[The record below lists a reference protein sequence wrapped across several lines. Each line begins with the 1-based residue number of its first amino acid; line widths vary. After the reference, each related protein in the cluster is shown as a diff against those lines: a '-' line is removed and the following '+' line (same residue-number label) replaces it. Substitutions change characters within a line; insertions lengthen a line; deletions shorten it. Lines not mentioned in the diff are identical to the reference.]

1 MVRDFIISILTVKKY
16 NSVDIWKNFHTAP
29 IYDVKF
35 STCDDTASHNMENP
49 LRIFHSRFIS
59 VYITEIKEKK
69 YTERMENSRTF
80 SHIFAISC
88 SLKRKNPPDFS
99 VCHKTVHG
107 SCVPDF

>member
-1 MVRDFIISILTVKKY
+1 ME
-16 NSVDIWKNFHTAP
+16 
-29 IYDVKF
+29 KF
-35 STCDDTASHNMENP
+35 PYSTYLRCKISTCDDTASHNMENP